1 MLNPEAATR
10 LCAACGMCCNG
21 VLFFS
26 VRLQAGESAR
36 PLTARGLKIKRRAD
50 GLHLLQPCAAH
61 TGTGCTVYEDRPTRC
76 RLFVCRQL
84 LAVDADRISEAAALA
99 KITEARRLTSRVQD
113 LLEEAGDTRGHKAL
127 ATRYETVFT
136 PPLDPETS
144 ALRESLTAAMAEL
157 EDFLAREFRVDDAT
171 A

>member
-1 MLNPEAATR
+1 MINPDAATR

-26 VRLQAGESAR
+26 VRLQPGENTR
-36 PLTARGLKIKRRAD
+36 PLSARGLKIKRRAD

-61 TGTGCTVYEDRPTRC
+61 SGSGCTVYEHRPARC

-84 LAVDADRISEAAALA
+84 LVVEAGEISEDAALE
-99 KITEARRLTSRVQD
+99 KIIEARRLSAHVHE
-113 LLEEAGDTRGHKAL
+113 LLEEAGDTRPHKAL
-127 ATRYETVFT
+127 ATRCETVFT

-144 ALRESLTAAMAEL
+144 AVREKLSAAMTEL
-157 EDFLAREFRVDDAT
+157 EEFLAREFRVDHAAD
-171 A
+171 